1 MQQEG
6 RSSEH
11 DAIRGRIREA
21 VRSRRCRLVTAHLLG
36 LLLSVPILVTGIYLN
51 SKKRE
56 YCITTLE
63 KPLIFLGFILAL
75 VSMLGL
81 IGTFKKLHWLHMTHM
96 VSLVFLVLTLMCF
109 AIFSVEITSGGSA
122 HSPAQ
127 DTPSTSPYRFNEY
140 KLPDYPKWM
149 QRKVNNR
156 HEWRGVTKCLQ
167 QSAFCG
173 TRLPYNGSDP
183 NVYNQSPLLPI
194 QSGCCKP
201 PTRCRFVYIDALH
214 WIGAINPNVDPD
226 CTTWNNDP
234 QQLCYQCNSCRA
246 GVIQMAKQR
255 WKNVGSMLF
264 ITVIVLVLIY
274 AIAGSLAPKQKLI
287 KASDNAT

>member
-127 DTPSTSPYRFNEY
+127 DTPSTSPYRF
-140 KLPDYPKWM
+140 K
-149 QRKVNNR
+149 R
-156 HEWRGVTKCLQ
+156 
-167 QSAFCG
+167 
-173 TRLPYNGSDP
+173 
-183 NVYNQSPLLPI
+183 I
-194 QSGCCKP
+194 
-201 PTRCRFVYIDALH
+201 
-214 WIGAINPNVDPD
+214 
-226 CTTWNNDP
+226 
-234 QQLCYQCNSCRA
+234 
-246 GVIQMAKQR
+246 
-255 WKNVGSMLF
+255 
-264 ITVIVLVLIY
+264 
-274 AIAGSLAPKQKLI
+274 
-287 KASDNAT
+287 